1 MNFMKSLLASALIL
15 LTVSLSS
22 AFAAGPVV
30 IDRQFTQASI
40 DRSMEYLID
49 PSHALSPADLDR
61 PEIAARFA
69 PTGGGLALGYRNDTI
84 WVRILLDNRDLAS
97 RKLFLELKPMVLN
110 DVEVFSP
117 GPGWQTA
124 DHDFASVLLGDHH
137 PRRLRPVVAISN
149 IVPLT
154 VPRGKSEILIRVRT
168 TSSLAL
174 TGWLRTAE
182 NMIQQAA
189 FDAARFSGFE
199 ALLVFSGIANL
210 LIWRGLKEGLFLQY
224 AVALLALAVNEFCYM
239 GLLFEEWTIGG
250 GPVVDA
256 VGGASS
262 SICLCMA
269 SLFIRGQTRATKHFP
284 WLARALVF
292 SAMLSVFTLFMTL
305 IDRYQMIAPLV
316 MFSAVIVFAS
326 GFLGNAWLA
335 FKHEPGAGIATSAF
349 GALLAGM
356 VVVTLRLTAFSV
368 YTHWS
373 DYAFE
378 IAVLF
383 FILYMQLSLAR
394 RTRQAES
401 ERAVAQMRALDV
413 ARAAERSA
421 IELVERRTAELRL
434 AKEAAETAL
443 KAERDAQA
451 EQVRFL
457 DVISHQYRTPLAVVS
472 NSVASI
478 ARGLG
483 PADDANRERIDRIK
497 RAIGRLV
504 ELIDVSLHRSRID
517 GASARPH
524 LRKLGYDRATDAL
537 FSMLRDTFSDRP
549 IRLDRK
555 EADKGLAIA
564 VDLDLLGVAVTNLVE
579 NALKFSPPGSPVDVD
594 VEISGAMLTLQ
605 VTDWGIGVPE
615 AERHLLTEKYFRAS
629 NSANTQGMGLGLH
642 ITATIARRHG
652 GALTLIDNP
661 DGGTRALLNLPVVCR
676 SDQDFDRIR
685 AASIAK

>member
-1 MNFMKSLLASALIL
+1 MKWLCASAWL
-15 LTVSLSS
+15 LLMTGLC
-22 AFAAGPVV
+22 AAEPIV
-30 IDRQFTQASI
+30 IDKQFTQMSI
-40 DRSMEYLID
+40 DRNTEFLVD
-49 PSHALSPADLDR
+49 PTHRLTPRDLDR
-61 PEIAARFA
+61 PDISTDFR

-84 WVRILLDNRDLAS
+84 WVRLRLDNRDLIP

-117 GPGWQTA
+117 APGWERGEHEFSA
-124 DHDFASVLLGDHH
+124 VLLGDHH
-137 PRRLRPVVAISN
+137 PRRLRPVVAMSN
-149 IVPLT
+149 IVPIT
-154 VPRGKSEILIRVRT
+154 VPRGESEILIRVRT

-182 NMIQQAA
+182 MMIQHAA

-262 SICLCMA
+262 SVCLCMA
-269 SLFIRGQTRATKHFP
+269 SLFIRGQMRAPKHFP
-284 WLARALVF
+284 WLSKALLF
-292 SAMLSVFTLFMTL
+292 SAQLSVFTLLMTL
-305 IDRYQMIAPLV
+305 IDRYQMVAPLV
-316 MFSAVIVFAS
+316 MFSAVIVFAA
-326 GFLGNAWLA
+326 GFFGNAWLTI
-335 FKHEPGAGIATSAF
+335 KGEPGAGIATSAF
-349 GALLAGM
+349 GALLIGM
-356 VVVTLRLTAFSV
+356 CVVTLRLTAFSA

-401 ERAVAQMRALDV
+401 ERAVAQMRALHV

-421 IELVERRTAELRL
+421 IELVEQRTGELRL

-478 ARGLG
+478 ARGLV
-483 PADDANRERIDRIK
+483 PEDEANRERIERIK
-497 RAIGRLV
+497 RAIARLV

-517 GASARPH
+517 GASAHPR
-524 LRKLGYDRATDAL
+524 LQRLDYVIAIEML
-537 FSMLRDTFSDRP
+537 FSMLRDTFPERP

-555 EADKGLAIA
+555 EAEKDLAIA
-564 VDLDLLGVAVTNLVE
+564 VDLDLLGVALTNLVE
-579 NALKFSPPGSPVDVD
+579 NALKFSPPGSPVDID
-594 VEISGAMLTLQ
+594 VERSAEALTLQ

-642 ITATIARRHG
+642 LTATIARRHG
-652 GALTLIDNP
+652 GALTMTDNP
-661 DGGTRALLNLPVVCR
+661 EGGTRALLTLPVVCR
-676 SDQDFDRIR
+676 SDQDFARIR
-685 AASIAK
+685 AASTAK

>member
-1 MNFMKSLLASALIL
+1 MLILKRLAVWTVFLLMVGISGAASAEP
-15 LTVSLSS
+15 
-22 AFAAGPVV
+22 AV
-30 IDRQFTQASI
+30 IDKQFTQMSI
-40 DRSMEYLID
+40 DKNMDFLVD
-49 PSHALSPADLDR
+49 PGHALKPADLDR
-61 PEIAARFA
+61 PEIAARFKPA
-69 PTGGGLALGYRNDTI
+69 GGALALGYRNDTI
-84 WVRILLDNRDLAS
+84 WVRVLLDNRDLYP

-117 GPGWQTA
+117 GLGWEQGE
-124 DHDFASVLLGDHH
+124 HDFSSVLLGDHH
-137 PRRLRPVVAISN
+137 PRRLRPVVATSN
-149 IVPLT
+149 IIPVT
-154 VPRGKSEILIRVRT
+154 APRGESEILIRVRT

-174 TGWLRTAE
+174 TGWLRSAE
-182 NMIQQAA
+182 MMIQHAA
-189 FDAARFSGFE
+189 FDAARFSGFV
-199 ALLVFSGIANL
+199 ALLVFSGLANL
-210 LIWRGLKEGLFLQY
+210 LIWRGLKERLFLQY
-224 AVALLALAVNEFCYM
+224 AVALLALAVNEFCYV

-269 SLFIRGQTRATKHFP
+269 SLFIRGQMRASKHFP
-284 WLARALVF
+284 WLAKALL
-292 SAMLSVFTLFMTL
+292 LSSLLSLFTLAMTL
-305 IDRYQMIAPLV
+305 IDRYQMVAPLV
-316 MFSAVIVFAS
+316 MFSAVTVFAS

-335 FKHEPGAGIATSAF
+335 FKREPGAGIATSAF
-349 GALLAGM
+349 GALLIGM
-356 VVVTLRLTAFSV
+356 VVVALRLTALSP

-373 DYAFE
+373 DFAFE

-401 ERAVAQMRALDV
+401 ERAIAQMRALDV

-421 IELVERRTAELRL
+421 IALVERRTAELRL

-443 KAERDAQA
+443 QAERDAQA

-478 ARGLG
+478 ARAL
-483 PADDANRERIDRIK
+483 ASNDDANRERIDRIK

-517 GASARPH
+517 GAAARPR
-524 LRKLGYDRATDAL
+524 LKMLDYEVAVGIL
-537 FSMLRDTFSDRP
+537 FSMLRDTFPERP
-549 IRLDRK
+549 VRLNSL
-555 EADKGLAIA
+555 EADRNLFIA
-564 VDLDLLGVAVTNLVE
+564 VDLDLLGVAVINLVE
-579 NALKFSPPGSPVDVD
+579 NALKFSAPDSPVDVD
-594 VEISGAMLTLQ
+594 VESSGRSLSLC

-652 GALTLIDNP
+652 GALTLMDNP
-661 DGGTRALLNLPVVCR
+661 EGGTRAILDLPVVCR